1 MSGRERNCRVLW
13 SALIGV
19 KGHPK
24 LVGLWLSPLR
34 SWPTTF
40 GLFALDPERTSAP
53 APPVGSGRGTGGP
66 HPTRSRM
73 IKRKATTMYAG
84 DQTTSWNDAGPC
96 PQCGDS
102 DCWLGC
108 PPVTESASYDE
119 AEAAGVD
126 ATLRFVGNEQV
137 TS

>member
-1 MSGRERNCRVLW
+1 MLW

-19 KGHPK
+19 KGRPK

-40 GLFALDPERTSAP
+40 GLFALDTERTSAR
-53 APPVGSGRGTGGP
+53 APPVGSRRGDRWSLTP
-66 HPTRSRM
+66 PAAESSNERPQP
-73 IKRKATTMYAG
+73 MYAG
-84 DQTTSWNDAGPC
+84 DDSTSWNDAGPC
-96 PQCGDS
+96 PQCGDR

-108 PPVTESASYDE
+108 PPVTEPVTFDE

-126 ATLRFVGNEQV
+126 GTLRFVGIAVER
-137 TS
+137 

>member
-1 MSGRERNCRVLW
+1 VLW

-40 GLFALDPERTSAP
+40 VLFALDPERTSAR
-53 APPVGSGRGTGGP
+53 APPVGSGRGTGVL

-73 IKRKATTMYAG
+73 IKRKVTTMYAG
-84 DQTTSWNDAGPC
+84 DETANWNDAGPC
-96 PQCGDS
+96 PQCGDR
-102 DCWLGC
+102 DCSLGC
-108 PPVTESASYDE
+108 PPDTEPLTFDE

-126 ATLRFVGNEQV
+126 GTLRTIGNEV
-137 TS
+137 ER